1 MPDSSLDTVSGST
14 SGPAAIHL
22 ADYRPPAFRIDL
34 VDLIFRL
41 EEAETRVTARL
52 HIQREPVTDGSRPP
66 LVLAGEALRLVS
78 VTLNDHLLD
87 PEDYRLGATS
97 LTIDAV
103 GDSFVLEIETAL
115 QPEKNFE
122 LSGLY
127 KSGGAFCTQ
136 CEAEGFRRITYF
148 LDRPDVLARF
158 TTTIVADPTRY
169 PVLLSNGN
177 PVDRGVTAGG
187 HRHWA
192 KWEDPHPK
200 PAYLF
205 ALVAGDLVPVR
216 DAFTTQSGRK
226 VDLAIWVRAGDEQKC
241 GHAMH
246 ALKTSMRWDE
256 EVFGLEYDLDVFNIV
271 AVSDFNM
278 GAMEN
283 KGLNIFNT
291 KYILAEPAT
300 ATDSDYQ
307 GIETVVAHEY
317 FHNWTGNRVTCRDWF
332 QLSLKEGLT
341 VFRDQEFSADQG
353 SRAVKRILDVRR
365 LRASQFPEDDG
376 PLAHPVR
383 PDSDIEI
390 NNFYTATVYQKGAEV
405 VRMIHTL
412 IGAAGFRRGMDLY
425 IARHDNAAATIE
437 DFVAAMQDAAGVD
450 LSAFK
455 LWYAQ
460 AGTPEIIVDDHYD
473 AATQRYTLSLRQT
486 TRPTPGQPVKLPFV
500 VPILM
505 GLLDQEGAAIPSR
518 LDGEASPQQGTRLL
532 TLTEQAQDFTFIDV
546 PTAPIPSLLRDFSAP
561 VRVSGVD
568 MAKLRVLAAHDPD
581 RFARW
586 DAGQTVATTLI
597 LDLVATIRSGATID
611 VEGWFVEAVA
621 ANLAQADEDPAFIA
635 EVLTLP
641 GESVLADRMAV
652 IDTVA
657 IHEARNI
664 VRARIGAALRKPLL
678 ALYER
683 YEDRGPY
690 RIDGAAIGR
699 RALRNLSLGLLAA
712 ADPETGAQLSKR
724 EIDAARNMTD
734 VLAALVVL
742 NDIDLPERTQ
752 ALADFHARW
761 RHDPL
766 VTDKWF
772 AIQAISALPD
782 TVDAVRALLR
792 HADYDAHNPNRV
804 RSLIGSF
811 SMANPYRFHDASGAG
826 YDLLADQIIAIDGF
840 NSQLAARMTVPL
852 GTWRRHDAARQT
864 LMRLAIDRILA
875 QPSLSKGCFE
885 MASKSLA

>member
-1 MPDSSLDTVSGST
+1 MPDSPLDTVPSST
-14 SGPAAIHL
+14 SGPAAVHL

-41 EEAETRVTARL
+41 EEDETRVTARL
-52 HIQREPVTDGSRPP
+52 HMQREPATDGARPP
-66 LVLAGEALRLVS
+66 LVLAGEALKLVS
-78 VTLNDHLLD
+78 VALNDHPLD
-87 PEDYRLGATS
+87 SSSYSLSDTA

-148 LDRPDVLARF
+148 LDRPDVLSRF
-158 TTTIVADPTRY
+158 TTTIVADPKRY

-177 PVDRGVTAGG
+177 PVDRGVSEGG

-216 DAFTTQSGRK
+216 DHFTTRSARH
-226 VDLAIWVRAGDEQKC
+226 VDLAIWVRAGDEHKC
-241 GHAMH
+241 GHAML

-256 EVFGLEYDLDVFNIV
+256 DVFGLEYDLDVFNIV

-383 PDSDIEI
+383 PDSYIEI

-412 IGAAGFRRGMDLY
+412 VGAAGFRRGMDLY

-460 AGTPEIIVDDHYD
+460 AGTPEIIVDEHYD
-473 AATQRYTLSLRQT
+473 ASRRSYTLSLRQT
-486 TRPTPGQPVKLPFV
+486 TRPTPGQPVKMPFV

-505 GLLDQEGAAIPSR
+505 GLLDPAGAPIPSR
-518 LDGEASPQQGTRLL
+518 LDGEAAPQDGTRLL
-532 TLTEQAQDFTFIDV
+532 TLTEQAQDFTFVDV
-546 PTAPIPSLLRDFSAP
+546 AAAPIPSLLRDFSAP
-561 VRVSGVD
+561 VRVRGID

-597 LDLVATIRSGATID
+597 LDLVATIQSGAPVVVD
-611 VEGWFVEAVA
+611 DWFVEAVA
-621 ANLAQADEDPAFIA
+621 ANLAQADADPAFIA

-641 GESVLADRMAV
+641 GESLLADRMDV

-664 VRARIGAALRKPLL
+664 VRSEIGSVLRTPLL

-690 RIDGAAIGR
+690 QIDGAAIGR

-712 ADPETGAQLSKR
+712 ADPDTGAQLAKH

-742 NDIDLPERTQ
+742 NDIDRPERTQ
-752 ALADFHARW
+752 ALADFHTRW
-761 RHDPL
+761 RQDPL

-792 HADYDAHNPNRV
+792 HPDYDAHNPNRV

-811 SMANPYRFHDASGAG
+811 SMANSYRFHDASGAG
-826 YDLLADQIIAIDGF
+826 YDLLADQIIAIDNF

-864 LMRLAIDRILA
+864 LMRLSIDRILA

>member
-1 MPDSSLDTVSGST
+1 MPDSPLDTVPTAASV
-14 SGPAAIHL
+14 PAVIHL
-22 ADYRPPAFRIDL
+22 SDYTPPAFAIDL
-34 VDLIFRL
+34 IDLIFRL
-41 EEAETRVTARL
+41 EEEETRVTACL
-52 HIQREPVTDGSRPP
+52 HIHRTTAEARPP
-66 LVLAGEALRLVS
+66 LVLSGEALRLVS
-78 VTLNDHLLD
+78 VTLDDQRLD
-87 PEDYRLGATS
+87 PSAYEVTDTHLIIAGIEDRC
-97 LTIDAV
+97 
-103 GDSFVLEIETAL
+103 VLEIETAL

-127 KSGGAFCTQ
+127 KSAGTFCTQ

-177 PVDRGVTAGG
+177 PVDQGTSEGG
-187 HRHWA
+187 RRHWA

-205 ALVAGDLVPVR
+205 ALVAGDLVAVR
-216 DAFTTQSGRK
+216 DCFTTRSGRE
-226 VDLAIWVRAGDEQKC
+226 VALAIWVRAGDEGKC
-241 GHAMH
+241 DHAMH

-256 EVFGLEYDLDVFNIV
+256 DVFGLEYDLDVFNIV

-383 PDSDIEI
+383 PDSYIEI

-412 IGAAGFRRGMDLY
+412 IGRDGFRRGMDLY

-437 DFVAAMQDAAGVD
+437 DFVAAMQDAAMVD

-460 AGTPEIIVDDHYD
+460 AGTPEIIVDEHYD
-473 AATQRYTLSLRQT
+473 ASSRRYILSLRQT

-500 VPILM
+500 IPILM
-505 GLLDQEGAAIPSR
+505 GLLDEQGTPIASR
-518 LDGEASPQQGTRLL
+518 LEGEATSHDGTRLL
-532 TLTEQAQDFTFIDV
+532 TLTEQTQEFVFVDV
-546 PTAPIPSLLRDFSAP
+546 AAPPIPSLLREFSAP
-561 VRVSGVD
+561 VRISGISRE
-568 MAKLRVLAAHDPD
+568 KLRVLAARDPD

-586 DAGQTVATTLI
+586 DAGQTVATALI
-597 LDLVATIRSGATID
+597 LDLVEAIKSGAPTAVD
-611 VEGWFVEAVA
+611 DWFIEAIA
-621 ANLAQADEDPAFIA
+621 ANLAQADDDPAFIA
-635 EVLTLP
+635 EVLSLP
-641 GESVLADRMAV
+641 GESLLADRMDQ

-657 IHEARNI
+657 IHEARTI
-664 VRARIGAALRKPLL
+664 VRQQIGARLRAPLL
-678 ALYER
+678 TLFKR
-683 YEDRGPY
+683 YEDNGPY
-690 RIDGAAIGR
+690 QIDGNAIGR
-699 RALRNLSLGLLAA
+699 RALRNLALALLAA
-712 ADPETGAQLSKR
+712 ADPETGAELAKR

-734 VLAALVVL
+734 VLAALLVL
-742 NDIDLPERTQ
+742 NDIDRPERGE
-752 ALADFHARW
+752 ALDAFHRRW

-772 AIQAISALPD
+772 AIQAISSLPG
-782 TVDAVRALLR
+782 TVDEVRRLLR
-792 HADYDAHNPNRV
+792 HADYEPHNPNRV

-811 SMANPYRFHDASGAG
+811 SMANPYRFHDASGCG
-826 YDLLADQIIAIDGF
+826 YELLADQIIAIDGF

-852 GTWRRHDAARQT
+852 GTWRRHDSGRQA
-864 LMRLAIDRILA
+864 LMRVAIDRILA
-875 QPSLSKGCFE
+875 QPTLSKGCFE